1 MIIVISK
8 IKYLRNLLWNKIHKV
23 GFLVLF
29 STTQSFSSMDLVEKC
44 NSNVR
49 LKEVVSLHVLSVK
62 CPCVAC
68 STLGGS
74 DTTIRSSFQVKYSC
88 LTVANYLVPVV
99 NSTIPEVLVQL
110 SDDLRGLIARH
121 RVVHHIKEV
130 QKLTQPRLR
139 VDCYLLSQR
148 SASDPARD
156 SYHLKHDIILYKSN
170 FVLLGTTVETL
181 ITDLVHQ
188 EFWPLKSV
196 LNSVTTLK
204 IVCNATL
211 SAWISRW
218 SQQTNWHNTYYLLF
232 SRHGLCC
239 SAHAAAGRF
248 GSRLQHDSPWRDRY
262 SQLSQHEFCRSTY
275 TAADGLR
282 SWLQQMTKWRLRKS
296 LFSACTYHCV
306 CFLHVFFY
314 TMLNWLIEKQI

>member
-1 MIIVISK
+1 M
-8 IKYLRNLLWNKIHKV
+8 LWNKIHTV

-29 STTQSFSSMDLVEKC
+29 SFSSMNLVEKC

-49 LKEVVSLHVLSVK
+49 LNEVVSLHVLSVK

-88 LTVANYLVPVV
+88 VIVANYLVPVV
-99 NSTIPEVLVQL
+99 NCTIPEVLVQL
-110 SDDLRGLIARH
+110 SDDLRGLITRH

-130 QKLTQPRLR
+130 QQLTQPRLR

-156 SYHLKHDIILYKSN
+156 SYHLKHDIILYTSN
-170 FVLLGTTVETL
+170 FVLLVTTVETL

-211 SAWISRW
+211 SAWISR
-218 SQQTNWHNTYYLLF
+218 SRQTNWHNT
-232 SRHGLCC
+232 
-239 SAHAAAGRF
+239 
-248 GSRLQHDSPWRDRY
+248 
-262 SQLSQHEFCRSTY
+262 
-275 TAADGLR
+275 
-282 SWLQQMTKWRLRKS
+282 
-296 LFSACTYHCV
+296 
-306 CFLHVFFY
+306 
-314 TMLNWLIEKQI
+314 

>member
-1 MIIVISK
+1 M
-8 IKYLRNLLWNKIHKV
+8 
-23 GFLVLF
+23 
-29 STTQSFSSMDLVEKC
+29 
-44 NSNVR
+44 
-49 LKEVVSLHVLSVK
+49 
-62 CPCVAC
+62 
-68 STLGGS
+68 
-74 DTTIRSSFQVKYSC
+74 
-88 LTVANYLVPVV
+88 
-99 NSTIPEVLVQL
+99 QL

-156 SYHLKHDIILYKSN
+156 SYHLKHNIILYKSN

-188 EFWPLKSV
+188 EFWPQKSV

-204 IVCNATL
+204 IVYNATL
-211 SAWISRW
+211 SAWISR

-232 SRHGLCC
+232 SRHKLCC

-248 GSRLQHDSPWRDRY
+248 GSRLQHDSSWRDRY
-262 SQLSQHEFCRSTY
+262 LQLSQHELYCSTY

-282 SWLQQMTKWRLRKS
+282 SRLQQMTKWRLRKS
-296 LFSACTYHCV
+296 LFTAFSACTYHCV

-314 TMLNWLIEKQI
+314 TMLYRLIENRI

>member
-1 MIIVISK
+1 M
-8 IKYLRNLLWNKIHKV
+8 LWNKIYPV

-29 STTQSFSSMDLVEKC
+29 STTHSFSSMDLVEKC
-44 NSNVR
+44 NCNVR
-49 LKEVVSLHVLSVK
+49 LNEVVSLQVLSVK

-68 STLGGS
+68 STLGGL
-74 DTTIRSSFQVKYSC
+74 DATIRSSFQVKYSC

-130 QKLTQPRLR
+130 QQLTQPRLR

-156 SYHLKHDIILYKSN
+156 SYHLKYDIILYRSN
-170 FVLLGTTVETL
+170 FVLLVTTVETL

-188 EFWPLKSV
+188 EFLPLKSV

-211 SAWISRW
+211 SAWISQLR
-218 SQQTNWHNTYYLLF
+218 QMNWHNTYYLLF
-232 SRHGLCC
+232 SGHKLCC

-248 GSRLQHDSPWRDRY
+248 GSRLQHDSPWWDRY
-262 SQLSQHEFCRSTY
+262 LQLSQHEFCRSTY

-296 LFSACTYHCV
+296 LFTAFTAMHLSLCLFSTRV
-306 CFLHVFFY
+306 FLHNVY
-314 TMLNWLIEKQI
+314 TD